1 MWPRSMAA
9 ARIMLQGSA
18 YWARPSV
25 TMRGAEP
32 WMASNMAYCLPMLAL
47 PAVPTPPW
55 NSAASS
61 VRMSP

>member
-1 MWPRSMAA
+1 MWLRSIAE
-9 ARIMLQGSA
+9 ARIIEEGSA
-18 YWARPSV
+18 YWARPSR

-32 WMASNMAYCLPMLAL
+32 WIASNIAYWVPMLAL